1 MVGYPVA
8 LEPIR
13 DSAKQFSNS
22 QLYSVFRKLP
32 NSSEPEQQR
41 VTVSG
46 QPPRRNREGMGGD
59 DNSELLTGLLS
70 SQVPGGSQGVSLR
83 LTVAAVQAFAYMAP
97 LDTRKAV
104 RASWQNHSPTSTI
117 VNLCRKYCKASFPS

>member
-1 MVGYPVA
+1 
-8 LEPIR
+8 
-13 DSAKQFSNS
+13 
-22 QLYSVFRKLP
+22 
-32 NSSEPEQQR
+32 
-41 VTVSG
+41 
-46 QPPRRNREGMGGD
+46 MGGD

-104 RASWQNHSPTSTI
+104 RASTTPLQAPLSI
-117 VNLCRKYCKASFPS
+117 YVVNTVKLHFLLKF